1 MPYKIITQID
11 ISHNKNIF
19 TTTYFCRN
27 SAEWVSVSRFMKN
40 LSECQSIL
48 KSFSRNLCNLE
59 SHTEFNKNVIYYFC
73 VFWEIYLKLI

>member
-27 SAEWVSVSRFMKN
+27 SAEWVIVSRFMKN

-48 KSFSRNLCNLE
+48 QEFF
-59 SHTEFNKNVIYYFC
+59 TEP
-73 VFWEIYLKLI
+73 L